1 MSSVF
6 RGFAPSRGLRHPD
19 PPKKGGHAF
28 RVIGLISG
36 TSIDGIDVAAA
47 GLHAEDGTVVLTPL
61 GELDVPYPE
70 PLRDGLLAA
79 LPPNPCTAGELTR
92 LDTGVG
98 QAFADAAGRGVAEL
112 AGGRADLV
120 ASLGQTVFHWVS
132 GGHVRGTL
140 QLGQPAWIA
149 ERTGL
154 PVCAD
159 LRARDV
165 AAGGHGAP
173 LASTLDQLWL
183 RGLAEDTGRPVAA
196 LNLGG
201 IANIT
206 VVAEDAPLI
215 AYDTGPA
222 NALLDVAAHRVTGQ
236 RSDVDGRLA
245 LGGSVR
251 SDLLLRLL
259 ADPYFAAAPPKS
271 TGKEHFNADY
281 LDTAL
286 AGLDPV
292 DSGDL
297 LATLTELTAVTVA
310 DQCRRHGVTTVIA
323 SGGGVANPALMTA
336 LTRNLSTALLKTSDD
351 LGLPGAGKEAY
362 LAALLGWLTWCG
374 VPGTVPSATG
384 ARGPRVLGVLV
395 PGRGPLILP
404 APLGGAV
411 TRLRVAEKAG

>member
-1 MSSVF
+1 MGMQASH
-6 RGFAPSRGLRHPD
+6 G
-19 PPKKGGHAF
+19 F
-28 RVIGLISG
+28 RVLGLISG
-36 TSIDGIDVAAA
+36 TSVDGIDVAAA
-47 GLHAEDGTVVLTPL
+47 DLHAEDGTVVLTPL

-70 PLRDGLLAA
+70 PLREGLLAA

-98 QAFADAAGRGVAEL
+98 QAFADAARRGAGEL
-112 AGGRADLV
+112 AGGTADLV
-120 ASLGQTVFHWVS
+120 ASLGQTVFHWVED
-132 GGHVRGTL
+132 GAVRGTL

-154 PVCAD
+154 PVLAD

-183 RGLAEDTGRPVAA
+183 RGLAQDTGRPVAA

-206 VVAEDAPLI
+206 VVAAGEPAT

-222 NALLDVAAHRVTGQ
+222 NALLDLAAHRVTGR

-245 LGGSVR
+245 RSGSVR
-251 SDLLLRLL
+251 TDLLLRLL

-271 TGKEHFNADY
+271 TGKEHFNAPY
-281 LDTAL
+281 LDAAL
-286 AGLDPV
+286 AGLPPV
-292 DSGDL
+292 EPGDL

-310 DQCRRHGVTTVIA
+310 DQCRRHDVATVIA

-336 LTRNLSTALLKTSDD
+336 LARNLPSAPKTALKTSDD

-362 LAALLGWLTWCG
+362 LTALLGWLTWCG

-384 ARGPRVLGVLV
+384 ARGPRLLGALV
-395 PGRGPLILP
+395 PGAGPLTLP

>member
-1 MSSVF
+1 MGMSASH
-6 RGFAPSRGLRHPD
+6 G
-19 PPKKGGHAF
+19 F

-47 GLHAEDGTVVLTPL
+47 DLRAEGDTVVLTPL
-61 GELDVPYPE
+61 GELDIPYPE
-70 PLRDGLLAA
+70 PLREGLLAA
-79 LPPNPCTAGELTR
+79 LPPNSCSAGELTR

-98 QAFADAAGRGVAEL
+98 QAFADAAARGAEEL
-112 AGGRADLV
+112 ADGGADLV
-120 ASLGQTVFHWVS
+120 ASLGQTVFHWVED
-132 GGHVRGTL
+132 GHVRGTL

-154 PVCAD
+154 PVLAD

-173 LASTLDQLWL
+173 LASTFDQLWL
-183 RGLAEDTGRPVAA
+183 RGLAEDGGRPVAA

-206 VVAEDAPLI
+206 VVAGGEPAI

-222 NALLDVAAHRVTGQ
+222 NALLDLAAHRVTG
-236 RSDVDGRLA
+236 RHSDVDGRLA

-251 SDLLLRLL
+251 SDLLARLL

-271 TGKEHFNADY
+271 TGKEHFNAPY
-281 LDTAL
+281 LDAAL
-286 AGLDPV
+286 AGLPPV
-292 DSGDL
+292 GSGDL
-297 LATLTELTAVTVA
+297 LATLTEFTAVTVA
-310 DQCRRHGVTTVIA
+310 GECRRHGVTTVIA
-323 SGGGVANPALMTA
+323 SGGGVANPALMAA
-336 LTRNLSTALLKTSDD
+336 LARNLAGTVLKTSDD

-362 LAALLGWLTWCG
+362 LTALLGWLTWCG

-384 ARGPRVLGVLV
+384 ARGPRLLGALV
-395 PGRGPLILP
+395 PGAGPLILP
-404 APLGGAV
+404 APLGGTV

>member
-1 MSSVF
+1 MGKRASH
-6 RGFAPSRGLRHPD
+6 G
-19 PPKKGGHAF
+19 F
-28 RVIGLISG
+28 RVIGLLSG
-36 TSIDGIDVAAA
+36 TSVDGIDVAAA
-47 GLHAEDGTVVLTPL
+47 DLHAEDGTVVLTPL
-61 GELDVPYPE
+61 GELDLPYPE
-70 PLRDGLLAA
+70 PLREGLLAA

-98 QAFADAAGRGVAEL
+98 QAFADAAVRGAAEL
-112 AGGRADLV
+112 AGGGADLV
-120 ASLGQTVFHWVS
+120 ASLGQTVFHWVED
-132 GGHVRGTL
+132 GHVRGTL

-154 PVCAD
+154 PVLAD

-173 LASTLDQLWL
+173 LASTFDQLWL
-183 RGLAEDTGRPVAA
+183 RGLAQDTGQPVAA

-206 VVAEDAPLI
+206 VVTDGEPAT

-222 NALLDVAAHRVTGQ
+222 NALLDLAAYRLTGR

-245 LGGSVR
+245 LSGSVR
-251 SDLLLRLL
+251 SDLLVRLL

-271 TGKEHFNADY
+271 TGKEHFNGPY
-281 LDTAL
+281 LDAAL
-286 AGLDPV
+286 AGLRPV
-292 DSGDL
+292 DPADL
-297 LATLTELTAVTVA
+297 LATLTEFTAVTVA
-310 DQCRRHGVTTVIA
+310 DQCLRHGVTTVVA
-323 SGGGVANPALMTA
+323 SGGGIANPALMAA
-336 LTRNLSTALLKTSDD
+336 LVRHLPDAVLKTSDD

-362 LAALLGWLTWCG
+362 LTALLGWLTWCG

-384 ARGPRVLGVLV
+384 ARGPRLLGALV
-395 PGRGPLILP
+395 PGAGPLTLP
-404 APLGGAV
+404 APLGGTV

>member
-1 MSSVF
+1 MGKSASH
-6 RGFAPSRGLRHPD
+6 G
-19 PPKKGGHAF
+19 F
-28 RVIGLISG
+28 RVIGLLSG
-36 TSIDGIDVAAA
+36 TSVDGIDVAAA
-47 GLHAEDGTVVLTPL
+47 DLHAEDGTVVLTPL
-61 GELDVPYPE
+61 GELEIPYPE
-70 PLRDGLLAA
+70 PLREGLLAA

-98 QAFADAAGRGVAEL
+98 QAFAGAAARGAEEL
-112 AGGRADLV
+112 GGADLV
-120 ASLGQTVFHWVS
+120 ASLGQTVFHWVE
-132 GGHVRGTL
+132 GGEVRGTL

-154 PVCAD
+154 PVVAD
-159 LRARDV
+159 LRVRDV

-173 LASTLDQLWL
+173 LAGTLDQLWL
-183 RGLAEDTGRPVAA
+183 RGLAEDTGRTVAA

-206 VVAEDAPLI
+206 VVADGEPAI

-222 NALLDVAAHRVTGQ
+222 NALLDLAAHRVTGR

-271 TGKEHFNADY
+271 TGKEHFNGPY
-281 LDTAL
+281 LDAAL
-286 AGLDPV
+286 DGLQPIDP
-292 DSGDL
+292 GDL
-297 LATLTELTAVTVA
+297 LATLTEFTAVTVA
-310 DQCRRHGVTTVIA
+310 DQCLRHGVTTVIA
-323 SGGGVANPALMTA
+323 SGGGVANPALMAA
-336 LTRNLSTALLKTSDD
+336 LARNLPEAVLKTSDD

-362 LAALLGWLTWCG
+362 LTALLGWLTWCG

-384 ARGPRVLGVLV
+384 ARGPRLLGALV
-395 PGRGPLILP
+395 PGAGPLILP
-404 APLGGAV
+404 APLGGTV
-411 TRLRVAEKAG
+411 TRLRIAEKAG

>member
-1 MSSVF
+1 MGKRVSH
-6 RGFAPSRGLRHPD
+6 G
-19 PPKKGGHAF
+19 F

-36 TSIDGIDVAAA
+36 TSVDGIDVAAA
-47 GLHAEDGTVVLTPL
+47 DLHAEEDTVVLTPL

-70 PLRDGLLAA
+70 PLREGLLAA

-98 QAFADAAGRGVAEL
+98 QAFADAALRGAVEL
-112 AGGRADLV
+112 AGGTADIV
-120 ASLGQTVFHWVS
+120 ASLGQTVFHWVED
-132 GGHVRGTL
+132 GNVRGTL

-154 PVCAD
+154 PVLAD

-173 LASTLDQLWL
+173 LASTFDQLWL
-183 RGLAEDTGRPVAA
+183 RGLAEDAGRPVAA

-206 VVAEDAPLI
+206 VVTAGAPAI

-222 NALLDVAAHRVTGQ
+222 NALLDLAAHRVTGS
-236 RSDVDGRLA
+236 RSDLDGRLA
-245 LGGSVR
+245 LSGSVR
-251 SDLLLRLL
+251 ADLLVRLL
-259 ADPYFAAAPPKS
+259 ADPYFAAPAPKS
-271 TGKEHFNADY
+271 TGKEYFNAAY
-281 LDTAL
+281 LDAALDGLPPVTA
-286 AGLDPV
+286 A
-292 DSGDL
+292 DL
-297 LATLTELTAVTVA
+297 LATLTELTAVSVA
-310 DQCRRHGVTTVIA
+310 EQCHHHGVTTVIA
-323 SGGGVANPALMTA
+323 SGGGVANPAVMTA
-336 LTRNLSTALLKTSDD
+336 LARNLPSAVLKTSDD

-362 LAALLGWLTWCG
+362 LTALLGWLTWCG

-384 ARGPRVLGVLV
+384 ARGPRLLGALV
-395 PGRGPLILP
+395 PGAGPLTLP

>member
-1 MSSVF
+1 MSTSH
-6 RGFAPSRGLRHPD
+6 G
-19 PPKKGGHAF
+19 F

-36 TSIDGIDVAAA
+36 TSLDGVDVAAA
-47 GLHAEDGTVVLTPL
+47 DLHAEDGTVVLTPL
-61 GELDVPYPE
+61 GELEIPYPE
-70 PLRDGLLAA
+70 PLREALLAA

-98 QAFADAAGRGVAEL
+98 QAFADAAARGAEEL
-112 AGGRADLV
+112 GGGADLV
-120 ASLGQTVFHWVS
+120 ASLGQTVFHWVEN
-132 GGHVRGTL
+132 GHVRGTL

-154 PVCAD
+154 PVVAD

-206 VVAEDAPLI
+206 VVAEDRPVI

-222 NALLDVAAHRVTGQ
+222 NALLDLAAHRVSGQ

-245 LGGSVR
+245 LSGSVR
-251 SDLLLRLL
+251 RDLLGRLL
-259 ADPYFAAAPPKS
+259 AAPYFAAAPPKS
-271 TGKEHFNADY
+271 TGKEHFNAGF
-281 LDTAL
+281 LDSAL
-286 AGLDPV
+286 AGLDSVEP
-292 DSGDL
+292 GDL

-310 DQCRRHGVTTVIA
+310 DQCRRHGVATVIA
-323 SGGGVANPALMTA
+323 SGGGVANPALMAA
-336 LTRNLSTALLKTSDD
+336 LVRALPDAVVKTSDD

-362 LAALLGWLTWCG
+362 LTALLGWLTWCG

-384 ARGPRVLGVLV
+384 ARGPRVLGALV
-395 PGRGPLILP
+395 PGDGPLILP

-411 TRLRVAEKAG
+411 TRLRVAEKSG

>member
-1 MSSVF
+1 MRTSH
-6 RGFAPSRGLRHPD
+6 GY
-19 PPKKGGHAF
+19 

-47 GLHAEDGTVVLTPL
+47 DLRAEDGTVVLTPL

-70 PLRDGLLAA
+70 PLREALLAA
-79 LPPNPCTAGELTR
+79 LPPNPCSAGELTR

-98 QAFADAAGRGVAEL
+98 QAFADAALRGAEEL
-112 AGGRADLV
+112 AGGRADFV
-120 ASLGQTVFHWVS
+120 ASLGQTVFHWVE

-173 LASTLDQLWL
+173 LASTLDRLWL

-206 VVAEDAPLI
+206 VVAEGTPVI

-222 NALLDVAAHRVTGQ
+222 NALLDLAAHRVTGQ
-236 RSDVDGRLA
+236 RSDVGGRLA
-245 LGGSVR
+245 LSGSVR
-251 SDLLLRLL
+251 ADLLVRLS
-259 ADPYFAAAPPKS
+259 ADPYFAAGPPKS
-271 TGKEHFNADY
+271 TGKEHFTAGY
-281 LDTAL
+281 LDAAL
-286 AGLDPV
+286 AGLAPV
-292 DSGDL
+292 EPGDL

-310 DQCRRHGVTTVIA
+310 DQCRHHGVGTVIA
-323 SGGGVANPALMTA
+323 SGGGVRNPALMAALARTLPTA
-336 LTRNLSTALLKTSDD
+336 VWKTSDD
-351 LGLPGAGKEAY
+351 LGLPGDGKEAY
-362 LAALLGWLTWCG
+362 LTALLGWLTWCG

-384 ARGPRVLGVLV
+384 ARGPRLLGALV
-395 PGRGPLILP
+395 PGAGPLILP

>member
-1 MSSVF
+1 MS
-6 RGFAPSRGLRHPD
+6 A
-19 PPKKGGHAF
+19 GHGF

-47 GLHAEDGTVVLTPL
+47 DLHAEDGTVVLTPL
-61 GELDVPYPE
+61 GELDVPYPD
-70 PLRDGLLAA
+70 PLREGLLAA

-98 QAFADAAGRGVAEL
+98 QAFADAAARGAEEL
-112 AGGRADLV
+112 AGGKADLV
-120 ASLGQTVFHWVS
+120 ASLGQTVFHWVED
-132 GGHVRGTL
+132 GHVHGTL

-154 PVCAD
+154 PVLAD

-173 LASTLDQLWL
+173 LASTFDQLWL
-183 RGLAEDTGRPVAA
+183 RGLAQDGGRPVAA

-206 VVAEDAPLI
+206 VVTGDEPAI

-222 NALLDVAAHRVTGQ
+222 NALLDLAAHRVSGQ

-251 SDLLLRLL
+251 SDLLTRLL

-271 TGKEHFNADY
+271 TGKEYFNGPY
-281 LDTAL
+281 LDAAL
-286 AGLDPV
+286 AGLPPV
-292 DSGDL
+292 EPGDL
-297 LATLTELTAVTVA
+297 LATLTEFTAVTVA
-310 DQCRRHGVTTVIA
+310 DECKRHGVTTVIA

-336 LTRNLSTALLKTSDD
+336 LARNLPSVLKTSDD

-362 LAALLGWLTWCG
+362 LTALLGWLTWCG

-384 ARGPRVLGVLV
+384 ARGPRLLGALV
-395 PGRGPLILP
+395 PGAGPLILP
-404 APLGGAV
+404 APLGGTV

>member
-1 MSSVF
+1 MGMRASH
-6 RGFAPSRGLRHPD
+6 G
-19 PPKKGGHAF
+19 F
-28 RVIGLISG
+28 RVLGLISG
-36 TSIDGIDVAAA
+36 TSVDGIDVAAA
-47 GLHAEDGTVVLTPL
+47 DLRAEDGTVVLTPL

-70 PLRDGLLAA
+70 PLREGLLAA

-98 QAFADAAGRGVAEL
+98 QAFADAALRGAVEL
-112 AGGRADLV
+112 ASGTADLV
-120 ASLGQTVFHWVS
+120 ASLGQTVFHWVED
-132 GGHVRGTL
+132 GAVRGTL

-154 PVCAD
+154 PVLAD

-173 LASTLDQLWL
+173 LASTFDQLWL
-183 RGLAEDTGRPVAA
+183 RGLAEDSGRPVAA

-206 VVAEDAPLI
+206 VVTAGEPAI

-222 NALLDVAAHRVTGQ
+222 NALLDLAAHRVTGS
-236 RSDVDGRLA
+236 RSDLDGRLA
-245 LGGSVR
+245 LSGSVR
-251 SDLLLRLL
+251 ADLLVRLL
-259 ADPYFAAAPPKS
+259 ADPYFAAPAPKS
-271 TGKEHFNADY
+271 TGKEYFNAEY
-281 LDTAL
+281 LDAAL
-286 AGLDPV
+286 AGLPPV
-292 DSGDL
+292 VPADL

-310 DQCRRHGVTTVIA
+310 EQCHLHGATTVIA
-323 SGGGVANPALMTA
+323 SGGGVANPALMAA
-336 LTRNLSTALLKTSDD
+336 LARNLPFAVLKTSDD

-362 LAALLGWLTWCG
+362 LTALLGWLTWCG

-384 ARGPRVLGVLV
+384 ARGARLLGALV
-395 PGRGPLILP
+395 PGAGPLILP
-404 APLGGAV
+404 APLGGTV

>member
-1 MSSVF
+1 MSASH
-6 RGFAPSRGLRHPD
+6 G
-19 PPKKGGHAF
+19 F

-36 TSIDGIDVAAA
+36 TSVDGIDVAAA
-47 GLHAEDGTVVLTPL
+47 DLHAEDGTVVLTPL

-70 PLRDGLLAA
+70 RLREGLLAA
-79 LPPNPCTAGELTR
+79 LPPNSCTAGELTR

-98 QAFADAAGRGVAEL
+98 QAFADAAARGAAEL
-112 AGGRADLV
+112 AGGGADLV
-120 ASLGQTVFHWVS
+120 ASLGQTVFHWVED
-132 GGHVRGTL
+132 GHVRGTL

-154 PVCAD
+154 PVLAD

-173 LASTLDQLWL
+173 LASTFDQLWL
-183 RGLAEDTGRPVAA
+183 RGLAQDGGRPVAA

-206 VVAEDAPLI
+206 VVTGDEPAI

-222 NALLDVAAHRVTGQ
+222 NALLDLAAHRVSGQ

-251 SDLLLRLL
+251 ADLLARLL

-271 TGKEHFNADY
+271 TGKEYFNGPY
-281 LDTAL
+281 LDAAL
-286 AGLDPV
+286 AGLPPV
-292 DSGDL
+292 EPGDL
-297 LATLTELTAVTVA
+297 LATLTEFTAVTVA
-310 DQCRRHGVTTVIA
+310 GECVRHGVATVIA

-336 LTRNLSTALLKTSDD
+336 LARNLPSVLKTSDD

-362 LAALLGWLTWCG
+362 LTALLGWLTWCG

-384 ARGPRVLGVLV
+384 ARGPRLLGALV
-395 PGRGPLILP
+395 PGAGPLILP
-404 APLGGAV
+404 APLGGTV